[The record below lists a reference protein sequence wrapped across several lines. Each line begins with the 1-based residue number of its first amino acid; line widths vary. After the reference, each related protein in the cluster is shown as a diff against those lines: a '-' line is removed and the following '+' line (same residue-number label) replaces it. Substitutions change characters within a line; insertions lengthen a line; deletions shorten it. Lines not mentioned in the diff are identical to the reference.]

1 MNKGAHL
8 IVAVLGILVGLGGV
22 LVGGLLVLVY
32 FVWRDYEPVYLP
44 QGMTPPAERAEEF
57 FVAAL
62 VALSVVAQLA
72 ALPVLAA
79 LVHFTAA
86 PRGPLPDTHGPEI
99 P

>member
-62 VALSVVAQLA
+62 VALSVGVLGG
-72 ALPVLAA
+72 ALTTSQGLRQRSANS
-79 LVHFTAA
+79 
-86 PRGPLPDTHGPEI
+86 
-99 P
+99 